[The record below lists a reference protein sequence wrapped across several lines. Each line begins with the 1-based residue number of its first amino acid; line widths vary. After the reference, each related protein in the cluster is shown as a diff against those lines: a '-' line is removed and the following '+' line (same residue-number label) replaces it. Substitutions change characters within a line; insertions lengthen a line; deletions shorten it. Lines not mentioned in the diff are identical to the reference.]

1 MILRNIFLI
10 CSAFMIGVAWY
21 LGANIRFE
29 EQWVLYEALRTT
41 ASIIFAVVGVIVY
54 PERLKSP
61 FSQTFS
67 SPVYRRGFKQ
77 LFSPVISSIFILS
90 IVLLVG
96 LLAPLL
102 KHIEAIIQYIPLCR
116 KISFSLLASLTM
128 WQIYTVLSVLV
139 PLLNILSKN
148 ENDCHA
154 SNIINKL
161 KGEQN

>member
-1 MILRNIFLI
+1 
-10 CSAFMIGVAWY
+10 MIGVAWY

-128 WQIYTVLSVLV
+128 WQIYTVLS
-139 PLLNILSKN
+139 
-148 ENDCHA
+148 
-154 SNIINKL
+154 
-161 KGEQN
+161 